1 MAVACPSLSASEALC
16 PGMCVSTS
24 PLRRLQASSGW
35 VFPAP
40 GPPPPRGP
48 RLWTVQMGFRRGR
61 AQQGRGLNLIFPGL
75 RPRAPGSDGAVS
87 LPVTV
92 PGARSLGSRR
102 GQPGGLAA
110 LCASATHPGP
120 PHPGPDRLMGPRW
133 DAVLSL
139 TCNFVIAKYKRPVD
153 IANPLELPR
162 HRAWLVFGYTC
173 PPVGFKGVLC
183 LTSTFAF
190 EPF

>member
-1 MAVACPSLSASEALC
+1 MPWNVRFHVPPAA
-16 PGMCVSTS
+16 
-24 PLRRLQASSGW
+24 
-35 VFPAP
+35 AP
-40 GPPPPRGP
+40 GKFRLGLPCPRPPPPRGP

>member
-35 VFPAP
+35 VLPAPAPPP
-40 GPPPPRGP
+40 GPPSLDSPNGLPERKGSAGSGTEPHFPRAASSSA
-48 RLWTVQMGFRRGR
+48 RLRRGSFSSGHSPWR
-61 AQQGRGLNLIFPGL
+61 TKSRQPQGPVRWSRGSVCLRHPPGT
-75 RPRAPGSDGAVS
+75 A
-87 LPVTV
+87 
-92 PGARSLGSRR
+92 
-102 GQPGGLAA
+102 
-110 LCASATHPGP
+110 
-120 PHPGPDRLMGPRW
+120 HPGPDRLMGPRW